1 MSFSGDCPSTFTV
14 LTFLA
19 ALVGLLAA
27 PPAVI
32 GQKSPDHM
40 PANLTIFIVRH
51 AEKPAQGDDLAP
63 EGVARAQ
70 AYVKY
75 FQEQVKYDGQPI
87 QWNFL
92 FSSVE
97 SPKSNRPFLTLQ
109 PLAEAISLE
118 ISDQFK
124 NKHFNDLVEEFRKND
139 GNKFNNANVLIC
151 WHHGEILDLALALGA
166 NATNLPKSAH
176 WPKKW
181 NHKAYGWLLKIYY
194 TRDGSL
200 DKQQTEAVN
209 EQLMPDDTIP
219 LPE

>member
-1 MSFSGDCPSTFTV
+1 VKIDPPTNAVFRRLQPSTFTV

-51 AEKPAQGDDLAP
+51 AEKPAQGDNLAP

-87 QWNFL
+87 RWNFL
-92 FSSVE
+92 FSSAE
-97 SPKSNRPFLTLQ
+97 SPKSKTSEND
-109 PLAEAISLE
+109 
-118 ISDQFK
+118 SD
-124 NKHFNDLVEEFRKND
+124 
-139 GNKFNNANVLIC
+139 
-151 WHHGEILDLALALGA
+151 EIL
-166 NATNLPKSAH
+166 T
-176 WPKKW
+176 
-181 NHKAYGWLLKIYY
+181 
-194 TRDGSL
+194 
-200 DKQQTEAVN
+200 
-209 EQLMPDDTIP
+209 QL
-219 LPE
+219 